1 MNPTSPDRVAVIN
14 DGSFYVGPP
23 LALKLAARG
32 HNIVIGDP
40 RDGLV
45 AELEQLGVQVVAV
58 NGVRDLSDPA
68 SALRLAEA
76 AMTTFGRIDA
86 ATVSSGRIVTGRLLQ
101 SSLRNLETAYQG
113 CLVSPYNFLMAV
125 LPHMVQQS
133 SGQVLVI
140 SSASAARPTPG
151 APLYSSLRAA
161 AAMLARNAADEV
173 ARNNVQVNGVG
184 TNFMDFPEFLKAT
197 GATDS
202 EIRRKIESQVPL
214 RRLGTLEEFSSFC
227 MPFLDGTSTFVT
239 GQFVSF
245 SGGWS

>member
-1 MNPTSPDRVAVIN
+1 MNSPTSRRIAVIN

-23 LALKLAARG
+23 LARRLAASG

-40 RDGLV
+40 HEGLV
-45 AELEQLGVQVVAV
+45 PELEALGAQVVAV
-58 NGVRDLSDPA
+58 TGVRDLSDPT
-68 SALRLAEA
+68 SSQRLAEA
-76 AMTTFGRIDA
+76 AITTFGRIDA
-86 ATVSSGRIVTGRLLQ
+86 AAVSSGRIVTGRLLQ
-101 SSLRNLETAYQG
+101 SSLRDLETAYQG

-197 GATDS
+197 GATDP
-202 EIRRKIESQVPL
+202 EVRRKIESQVPL

>member
-1 MNPTSPDRVAVIN
+1 MNSAPARRVAVIN

-23 LALKLAARG
+23 LARRLAS
-32 HNIVIGDP
+32 HDHDIVIGDP
-40 RDGLV
+40 HEGLV
-45 AELEQLGVQVVAV
+45 QELESLGARVAPV
-58 NGVRDLSDPA
+58 TGVRDLTDP
-68 SALRLAEA
+68 SSSQRLADA
-76 AMTTFGRIDA
+76 AIKNFGRIDA
-86 ATVSSGRIVTGRLLQ
+86 AAVSSGRVVTGRLLQ
-101 SSLRNLETAYQG
+101 SSIEDLDTVYQG

-151 APLYSSLRAA
+151 APLYSSVRAA
-161 AAMLARNAADEV
+161 AAMLAKNAADEV

-184 TNFMDFPEFLKAT
+184 TNFMDFPEFLRAS
-197 GATDS
+197 GATDP
-202 EIRRKIESQVPL
+202 EVRKRIESQVPL

>member
-1 MNPTSPDRVAVIN
+1 MNSAPARRVAVIN

-23 LALKLAARG
+23 LARRLAS
-32 HNIVIGDP
+32 HDHDIVIGDP
-40 RDGLV
+40 HEGLV
-45 AELEQLGVQVVAV
+45 QELESLGARVAPV
-58 NGVRDLSDPA
+58 TGVRDLTDP
-68 SALRLAEA
+68 SSSQRLADA
-76 AMTTFGRIDA
+76 AIKNFGRIDA
-86 ATVSSGRIVTGRLLQ
+86 AAVSSGRVVTGRLLQ
-101 SSLRNLETAYQG
+101 SSIEDLDTVYQG

-151 APLYSSLRAA
+151 APLYSSVRAA
-161 AAMLARNAADEV
+161 AAMLAKNAADEV

-184 TNFMDFPEFLKAT
+184 TNFMDFPEFLRAS
-197 GATDS
+197 GATDP
-202 EIRRKIESQVPL
+202 EVRKKIESQVPL